1 MRPSRQ
7 SQLPQILQVLVID
20 GLMCPQVEHVHLV
33 MRLMILVMAVG
44 SILLAVV
51 PSCPAKGG

>member
-1 MRPSRQ
+1 V
-7 SQLPQILQVLVID
+7 PQILQVLVID

-33 MRLMILVMAVG
+33 MRLMILVMAAG

-51 PSCPAKGG
+51 PT